1 MYGATL
7 LVGPTSPF
15 FARIFRAFRYRDF
28 RLMWL
33 GACVSTIG
41 TFVQQFAQ
49 SWLVYYLTK
58 DPFYL
63 GLDLFLGQLPII
75 MFSLFGGVFADRLD
89 RRKMLLT
96 SQYIQMTCA
105 FLLAFLFFTHVVQV
119 WHILA
124 LSFVVGLGQSFG
136 GPAYSALL
144 PALVGPEDLA
154 NAIAMNSIQFNLARI
169 LGPTI
174 GGLTYTLLGPTWCF
188 TVNGVS
194 YIAVIISLFMIHIKY
209 VPAKTREPVLTSMAE
224 GIRFI
229 RRREGM
235 SALVVLAFC
244 TTLFGF
250 SLTGFL
256 PVFVQN
262 IFHKGPETYTLLL
275 VFSGAGSI
283 CGALIVA
290 AMEKFKG
297 QQRLTVLI
305 LAFLGLATAAFAL
318 SRWLPLSCLLI
329 FLTGVAVMA
338 SASLM
343 LSLVQLIT
351 TDAMRGRVMSVYNL
365 AFRAGIPLGGLIL
378 GKLIPIFGVSWA
390 LSGAGLMLV
399 AVSLYF
405 LVAKGEVN
413 TNSPLNSDLV
423 T

>member
-1 MYGATL
+1 MGIAFCPADGATL
-7 LVGPTSPF
+7 LVGAIFPF
-15 FARIFRAFRYRDF
+15 LARIFRAFRYRDF
-28 RLMWL
+28 RLMWF
-33 GACVSTIG
+33 GACASTIG

-49 SWLVYYLTK
+49 SWLVYDLTK

-96 SQYIQMTCA
+96 SQYIQMACA
-105 FLLAFLFFTHVVQV
+105 FLLAILFFTHVVKV
-119 WHILA
+119 WHILS
-124 LSFVVGLGQSFG
+124 LSFIVGLGQSFG

-144 PALVGPEDLA
+144 PTLVGPEDLA

-174 GGLTYTLLGPTWCF
+174 GGFTYTLLGPTWCF

-194 YIAVIISLFMIHIKY
+194 YLAVIATLFMIRVKF
-209 VPAKTREPVLTSMAE
+209 VPAKSHEPVLTSMAE

-229 RRREGM
+229 RCREGM

-250 SLTGFL
+250 SLTAFL
-256 PVFVQN
+256 PVFVQT

-290 AMEKFKG
+290 AMERFKG
-297 QQRLTVLI
+297 RTRLTVLI
-305 LAFLGLATAAFAL
+305 LTFLGFVIAAFAL
-318 SRWLPLSCLLI
+318 SKWLPLSCLLI
-329 FLTGVAVMA
+329 FLQGVAIMA

-343 LSLVQLIT
+343 LSLVQIIT

-365 AFRAGIPLGGLIL
+365 AFRAGIPLGSLSL
-378 GKLIPIFGVSWA
+378 GKLIPIFGVSTA
-390 LSGAGLMLV
+390 LAGAGSLLV

-405 LVAKGEVN
+405 LMARG
-413 TNSPLNSDLV
+413 DV